1 MDKLRQALFFLTVLC
16 LLMPS
21 YAEAQQTKITVLDKE
36 SKQPVSYAHL
46 KIEALDGS
54 FQRQAITN
62 EQGKVHTTVK
72 SKSEV
77 TISYVG
83 YETLHDTITPGKKVT
98 YLLKPSALDMEEVVI
113 TGQYTPE
120 RTDNSIY
127 KIKVLDSKKIKMK
140 AANNLRD
147 MLASELN
154 FKISQDNILGSSLSL
169 QGVSGENVKILVDGV
184 PVIGRMNGDLN
195 LSQLNLN
202 NVERIEIVEG
212 PMSVSYGTNA
222 LAGAINI
229 ITKDHVRD
237 NLEGTI
243 NTYYESVGRYN
254 IDASVAFSRQDDSFL
269 FSGGRNFFDGYN
281 IKDTS
286 RNVQWKPKEQYF
298 GDFKYK
304 HAYEDLRLRLAS
316 RLFRETVLDKGPP
329 VRAVNTDE
337 GYYYYRARDGYY
349 KTWRASQKAS
359 LTGNI
364 SNRNYVDLSFSY
376 SFYRRN
382 KEVYQKNL
390 YTQEKKLVDNP
401 DDLDTSTFHA
411 WQFRGTMSRNKRDT
425 TRLRYQI
432 GYDIS
437 MESGRGSKIEKN
449 NQTINDYA
457 LFASL
462 KYRFFDNLLVQAG
475 SRLAYNTQYDPPVTP
490 SLNFKYD
497 ISEQFHFRASYGKGF
512 RAPSLKEL
520 YLSFQDLNHDIRGNQ
535 NLQAENSDNFKVSGV
550 FSRKTEAYGFK
561 IEPDFFYNSIENR
574 IGLIERTE
582 LNNSG
587 GQVDTSLYYSYQNY
601 DVYKTLGYRI
611 RFHYEHKDIVGF
623 TLGYSR
629 IGRYNEFAK
638 GLSNGEDY
646 VFSPELVLKMRY
658 DFTPFGTQFNLDYK
672 YTGELERYQITF
684 DNEYVKYTEADYHM
698 LDFSLNQSFF
708 ENKLDV
714 VAGVKN
720 IFDVNNIRT
729 TGTTDGVHSGSGSSR
744 PVRWGRTFFMDV
756 SYNF

>member
-1 MDKLRQALFFLTVLC
+1 M
-16 LLMPS
+16 
-21 YAEAQQTKITVLDKE
+21 LDNE
-36 SKQPVSYAHL
+36 SRQPVSYAHV
-46 KIEALDGS
+46 KMNALDGS
-54 FQRQAITN
+54 FQKQTITN
-62 EQGKVHTTVK
+62 EQGNARVSLKQRAQ
-72 SKSEV
+72 V

-83 YETLHDTITPGKKVT
+83 YKTLYDTIAPGRET
-98 YLLKPSALDMEEVVI
+98 TFYLQPSALDMEEVVI

-147 MLASELN
+147 MLSSELN

-169 QGVSGENVKILVDGV
+169 QGVSGENVKILIDGV
-184 PVIGRMNGDLN
+184 PVIGRMNGNLN

-229 ITKDHVRD
+229 ITKDHVTG
-237 NLEGTI
+237 NPEGTI

-254 IDASVAFSRQDDSFL
+254 ADVSVAYSPQDDSYL
-269 FSGGRNFFDGYN
+269 FSGGRNFFDGYSV
-281 IKDTS
+281 KDTS

-304 HAYEDLRLRLAS
+304 HEFDELRFRLAS
-316 RLFRETVLDKGPP
+316 RVFRETVLDKGIP
-329 VRAVNTDE
+329 VRAVNTEE

-349 KTWRASQKAS
+349 KTWRASQKAN

-364 SNRNYVDLSFSY
+364 SSRNYVDLSVSY
-376 SFYRRN
+376 SYYRRN

-390 YTQEKKLVDNP
+390 YTLEQNLVDNP
-401 DDLDTSTFHA
+401 DDHDTSTFHA
-411 WQFRGTMSRNKRDT
+411 WNFRGTMSRNKKDT
-425 TRLRYQI
+425 TRFKYQI
-432 GYDIS
+432 GYDIK
-437 MESGRGSKIEKN
+437 MESARGSKIDEDD
-449 NQTINDYA
+449 QSINDYA

-462 KYRFFDNLLVQAG
+462 KYRFFDDLLVQAG
-475 SRLAYNTQYDPPVTP
+475 SRFAYNTEYDAPITP
-490 SLNFKYD
+490 SLNIKYD
-497 ISEQFHFRASYGKGF
+497 ISEHSHLRASYGQGF

-520 YLSFQDLNHDIRGNQ
+520 HLSFQDLNHDIRGNV
-535 NLQAENSDNFKVSGV
+535 NLEAEYSDNYKASAV
-550 FSRKTEAYGFK
+550 FSRKTDSYGFK
-561 IEPDFFYNSIENR
+561 VEPDFFYNSIENR
-574 IGLIERTE
+574 IGLIEQTE

-587 GQVDTSLYYSYQNY
+587 GQVDTSLYYTYQNY

-611 RFHYEHKDIVGF
+611 RFHYEHEDIVDF

-629 IGRYNEFAK
+629 IGRHNEFAN
-638 GLSNGEDY
+638 GLSNGEDF
-646 VFSPELVLKMRY
+646 VFSPELILKMRY

-684 DNEYVKYTEADYHM
+684 DDEYVKYTEADYHM
-698 LDFSLNQSFF
+698 LDFSLNQGFF

-714 VAGVKN
+714 VTGVKN

-729 TGTTDGVHSGSGSSR
+729 TGTSGGVHSESGGSR